1 MNMVNVIKRT
11 IQEKIEDK
19 LFKGK
24 VIILYGPRQVGK
36 TTIVKEI
43 QNKNISNSI
52 YFNCDEPDIRE
63 KFENKTSTFLK
74 ELIGNKK
81 IVIIDEAQRVKDI
94 GITLKLIIDNFKDIQ
109 VIATGSSSFDLANK
123 TAESLTGRKYEFY
136 LYPLSIEELNPE
148 KNKLEID
155 RTLENR
161 IIYGS
166 YPEVIIN
173 SSEAEENIKLIAKSY
188 LYKDI
193 LQYQNIKNPD
203 ILEKLLQSLALQVGN
218 EVSYN
223 EISNFL
229 DIDKKTVASYIEI
242 LKKAFVIFELKP
254 FSRNLRN
261 ELRKLRKIYFFDT
274 GARNALINNFNSL
287 DRRNDAGQ
295 LWENFIISERIK
307 INNNH
312 GNDYNIYFWRT
323 HNKKEIDYIEEK
335 NGKLYGYEIKLG
347 SGKSS
352 GAKLFLDTYVNSEF
366 KIIKKDNYNEFI
378 F

>member
-1 MNMVNVIKRT
+1 MVNVIKRT

-74 ELIGNKK
+74 ELIGKKK

-173 SSEAEENIKLIAKSY
+173 SSEAEDNIKLIAKSY

-203 ILEKLLQSLALQVGN
+203 ILEKLLQSLALQIGN

-274 GARNALINNFNSL
+274 GVRNALINNFNSL
-287 DRRNDAGQ
+287 DKRNDAGQ

-335 NGKLYGYEIKLG
+335 NGMLYGYEIKLG

>member
-1 MNMVNVIKRT
+1 MVNVIKRT

-52 YFNCDEPDIRE
+52 YFNCDESDIRE

-74 ELIGNKK
+74 ELIGKKK

-109 VIATGSSSFDLANK
+109 VIATGSFSFDLANK

-173 SSEAEENIKLIAKSY
+173 SSEAEDNIKLIAKSY

-203 ILEKLLQSLALQVGN
+203 ILEKLLQSLALQIGN

-274 GARNALINNFNSL
+274 GVRNALINNFNSL
-287 DRRNDAGQ
+287 DKRNDAGQ
-295 LWENFIISERIK
+295 LWKNFIISERIK

-335 NGKLYGYEIKLG
+335 NGMLYGYEIKLG

>member
-1 MNMVNVIKRT
+1 MVNVIKRT

-52 YFNCDEPDIRE
+52 YFNCDESDIRE

-74 ELIGNKK
+74 ELIGKKK

-173 SSEAEENIKLIAKSY
+173 SSEAEDNIKLIAKSY

-203 ILEKLLQSLALQVGN
+203 ILEKLLQSLALQIGN

-274 GARNALINNFNSL
+274 GVRNALINNFNSL
-287 DRRNDAGQ
+287 DKRNDAGQ

-335 NGKLYGYEIKLG
+335 NGMLYGYEIKLG

>member
-1 MNMVNVIKRT
+1 MVNVIKRT

-148 KNKLEID
+148 QNKLEID

-193 LQYQNIKNPD
+193 LQYQNIKNPN

-242 LKKAFVIFELKP
+242 LKKAFIIFELKP

-274 GARNALINNFNSL
+274 GVRNALINNFNSL
-287 DRRNDAGQ
+287 NKRNDAGQ

-347 SGKSS
+347 GGKPS

>member
-1 MNMVNVIKRT
+1 MVNVIKRT

-74 ELIGNKK
+74 ELIGKKK

-173 SSEAEENIKLIAKSY
+173 SSEAEDNIKLIAKSY

-193 LQYQNIKNPD
+193 LQYQNIKNPN
-203 ILEKLLQSLALQVGN
+203 ILEKLLQSLALQIGN

-274 GARNALINNFNSL
+274 GVRNALINNFNSL
-287 DRRNDAGQ
+287 DKRNDAGQ

-335 NGKLYGYEIKLG
+335 NGMLYGYEIKLG

>member
-1 MNMVNVIKRT
+1 MVNVIKRT

-52 YFNCDEPDIRE
+52 YFNCDESDIRE

-74 ELIGNKK
+74 ELIGKKK

-173 SSEAEENIKLIAKSY
+173 SSEAEDNIKLIAKSY

-203 ILEKLLQSLALQVGN
+203 ILEKLLQSLALQIGN

-274 GARNALINNFNSL
+274 GVRNALINNFNSL
-287 DRRNDAGQ
+287 DKRNDAGQ
-295 LWENFIISERIK
+295 LWKNFIISERIK

-335 NGKLYGYEIKLG
+335 NGMLYGYEIKLG

>member
-1 MNMVNVIKRT
+1 MVNVIKRT